1 MYQLKKQK
9 LNASDESTEELLLK
23 MALLSGSLSQWKCQA
38 KELTMCAR
46 SMVQWLEKMRP
57 AARFARKGGPAG
69 ASDAVA
75 LVSLRK
81 HQQML
86 KEQRRGPG
94 DEEDSDR
101 PPY

>member
-9 LNASDESTEELLLK
+9 LDASAEGTEELLLK

-38 KELTMCAR
+38 KELALCVR
-46 SMVQWLEKMRP
+46 SLVQWLEKLRP
-57 AARFARKGGPAG
+57 AARFARKGGAQG
-69 ASDAVA
+69 GGEAVA

-86 KEQRRGPG
+86 KEQRRG
-94 DEEDSDR
+94 EEEEVDR
-101 PPY
+101 PP